1 MSTRKLTWEKEY
13 SVVEPQINA
22 EGVHVWPFDPS
33 FPIDIR
39 FFDLDGRRVVR
50 MNRHD
55 YFELLYAYSGEA
67 LYQIHDRRFAV
78 KTGDLAVVG
87 STLYHRFTGDS
98 SRNGEDSSIQLK
110 AIVLFFLPEL
120 VRATESTGDDMQY
133 LMPFLLQDD
142 DFPHVISA
150 STGIPSQILDL
161 IQRIKAELP
170 ASANRARLAV
180 KTYLKMILML
190 LVNHYTAYLGT
201 HETFNRKQAAIQRLR
216 PVFDYLEEH
225 YDEPIRVEDA
235 ARICATSNS
244 HFMYFFKRAT
254 GQSFLAYLNH
264 FRIAKAQSLLA
275 LTDQSISEISQ
286 ATGFCDQ
293 SHFGVAFRKLVGM
306 TPLSYRRCFGQ
317 AGEEVSH
324 VPVKPAAQLEA
335 PRYQKKSPH
344 TTGTRGP
351 RWPPSSQNG
360 QI

>member
-1 MSTRKLTWEKEY
+1 MSTRKSTWEKEY

-39 FFDLDGRRVVR
+39 FFDLDGRRLVR

-67 LYQIHDRRFAV
+67 VYEIHDRRFAV
-78 KTGDLAVVG
+78 KKGDLAVVG
-87 STLYHRFTGDS
+87 STFYHRFIGDLSRFHGTS
-98 SRNGEDSSIQLK
+98 SMHLK
-110 AIVLFFLPEL
+110 AIVLFFRPEL
-120 VRATESTGDDMQY
+120 VRGSEPTGDDMQY

-150 STGIPSQILDL
+150 GTGIPSQVLDL
-161 IQRIKAELP
+161 VERIKAELP

-244 HFMYFFKRAT
+244 HFMYFFKRIT

-264 FRIAKAQSLLA
+264 FRIAKAQSLLT
-275 LTDQSISEISQ
+275 LTDLAISEISQ
-286 ATGFCDQ
+286 AIGFCDQ
-293 SHFGVAFRKLVGM
+293 SHFGVAFRRLAGM

-317 AGEEVSH
+317 ARQDSPED
-324 VPVKPAAQLEA
+324 
-335 PRYQKKSPH
+335 KSP
-344 TTGTRGP
+344 TRP
-351 RWPPSSQNG
+351 EAARNQQKARHASSG
-360 QI
+360 R